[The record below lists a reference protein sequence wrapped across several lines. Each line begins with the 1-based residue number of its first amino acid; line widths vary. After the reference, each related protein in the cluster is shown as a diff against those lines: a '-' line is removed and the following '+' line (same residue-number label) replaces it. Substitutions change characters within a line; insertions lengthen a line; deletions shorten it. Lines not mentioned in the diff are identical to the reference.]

1 MREYDMTSLPI
12 HKRYPS
18 TGVLAFC
25 RDVPDGATRR
35 AALGA
40 AHLAYI
46 EGILGDL
53 LVAGPLYDSAGLVPV
68 GSLFCYRTHDLAQA
82 RAWLEAD
89 PFFSGGVFASVEWF
103 PYLPAAGAW
112 AGGAIWKAA
121 AARPG

>member
-1 MREYDMTSLPI
+1 MKPTPVHQR
-12 HKRYPS
+12 HAV
-18 TGVLAFC
+18 TGVVAIC

-35 AALGA
+35 TALGP

-53 LVAGPLYDSAGLVPV
+53 FVAGPLYDAAGLTPV

-89 PFFSGGVFASVEWF
+89 PFFTGGVFASVEWF
-103 PYLPAAGAW
+103 PYLPAAGEW
-112 AGGAIWKAA
+112 AGGAIWK
-121 AARPG
+121 RPAGTPPRADQR